1 MGGSPVASRIATV
14 KRPRVGSRAVAADWT
29 TRAALLVAAGGA
41 LGCVFRYFAGAYLT
55 RSDFPWGT
63 VFVNVLGSFLIAV
76 FMFGAMARG
85 WFGPD
90 VRIFFVTGVLG
101 GFTTMSSFAY
111 ETTAFVE
118 DTEYYRATAYAA
130 LTIVGSLGAALLG
143 RFVAQALPVP
153 GA

>member
-1 MGGSPVASRIATV
+1 M
-14 KRPRVGSRAVAADWT
+14 
-29 TRAALLVAAGGA
+29 L
-41 LGCVFRYFAGAYLT
+41 RYFAGVYLT
-55 RSDFPWGT
+55 RADFPWGT
-63 VFVNVLGSFLIAV
+63 VFVNLLGSFAIAV

-90 VRIFFVTGVLG
+90 ARIFFVTGVLG

-118 DTEYYRATAYAA
+118 DAEYYRATAYAA

-143 RFVAQALPVP
+143 RLVAQSLPAA